1 MSNLEEPHAV
11 LSAVTLLM
19 GGGSLVLWCLWLGGG
34 LRHLWRWQSGPR
46 VPFGLVDLFSAL
58 LIMAAAEIAVSLL
71 TPSSGEVSPSPVTAA
86 TLDPARYWRLALART
101 LGLVVWCG
109 WIYVTRPRAARQA
122 LRVYARRFREDL
134 VRGIVGFL
142 LWVPPILM
150 LQAWLA
156 SWIDYQHPTAE
167 MLKQLR
173 DFSQIAPVVVT
184 TVLVAPLAE
193 ELLFRGI
200 LLGWF
205 DRVLVERPGMHSLL
219 MGSHR
224 ESVYVREGIRG
235 SGFTR
240 WGAVLASSFVFA
252 VLHLG
257 NGPEGQWFGPD
268 LVPLFLLAI
277 VLGWITRQTGR
288 LTPAILIHAM
298 LNGLTVTIIILVSQ
312 ST

>member
-1 MSNLEEPHAV
+1 MSNLEEPNAV
-11 LSAVTLLM
+11 LAVVTLLM
-19 GGGSLVLWCLWLGGG
+19 GGGSLVVWYLWLSGG

-58 LIMAAAEIAVSLL
+58 LIMAAAELCVSWL
-71 TPSSGEVSPSPVTAA
+71 TPSSGEVSPSPVDAA
-86 TLDPARYWRLALART
+86 TLDPARYWTLALART
-101 LGLVVWCG
+101 LGLVIWCG
-109 WIYVTRPRAARQA
+109 WICATRPRSARQA
-122 LRVYARRFREDL
+122 STAYARHFRQDL
-134 VRGIVGFL
+134 VRGIIGFL

-156 SWIDYQHPTAE
+156 SWIDYRHPTAE

-193 ELLFRGI
+193 EVLFRGI

-205 DRVLVERPGMHSLL
+205 DRLLVERPDVHSLL
-219 MGSHR
+219 MGSPH
-224 ESVYVREGIRG
+224 ESGYVREGIRG
-235 SGFTR
+235 TGFAR

-277 VLGWITRQTGR
+277 ALGWITRQTGR
-288 LTPAILIHAM
+288 LTPAIVMHSM
-298 LNGLTVTIIILVSQ
+298 LNGLTVAMIIFVSQ